1 VDAFAG
7 SASEEWEK
15 GLKTKLS
22 REELESKLKE
32 TMSHTRLMWMSAK
45 EKEGVDDLMTRM
57 AGFVRKVKEAE

>member
-57 AGFVRKVKEAE
+57 AGFVRKVKETE